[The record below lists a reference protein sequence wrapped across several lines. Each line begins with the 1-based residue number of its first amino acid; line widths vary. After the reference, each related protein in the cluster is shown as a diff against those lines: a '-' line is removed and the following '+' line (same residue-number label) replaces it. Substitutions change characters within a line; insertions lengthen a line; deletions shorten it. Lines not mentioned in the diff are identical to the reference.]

1 MCSSA
6 VTGTYKPSFLTD
18 NELKHLILEAADGFL
33 FVVSCETGRV
43 IYVSDSI
50 TPVLNH
56 AQSDWFGASLHDYV
70 HPEDQEKVYKYHLT
84 QSISEI

>member
-1 MCSSA
+1 MCSSSS

-33 FVVSCETGRV
+33 FVVSCDTGRI
-43 IYVSDSI
+43 IYVSDSL

-56 AQSDWFGASLHDYV
+56 AQVPLS
-70 HPEDQEKVYKYHLT
+70 
-84 QSISEI
+84 